1 MKKLMLPMLLMASV
15 LTLSASCK
23 NSTTSSTETATDSIA
38 PGNIAQAPKP
48 EGEVVCHVVNGN
60 YQDAVAVF
68 AIEKTEGTITASM
81 DGEEWKTLYDLR
93 LVSYKESNREESANE
108 DGEGREVS
116 TYGTLVVNAY
126 EPETGAYVGQFSGE
140 FDESIGYDSEG
151 EQEWG
156 SQSYIGKFTKA
167 DGTAEDIEFY
177 GD

>member
-1 MKKLMLPMLLMASV
+1 MKKFLLPMLLMASV

-23 NSTTSSTETATDSIA
+23 KSTTSTSEATADSITPA
-38 PGNIAQAPKP
+38 DITKAPKP
-48 EGEVVCHVVNGN
+48 EGEVNCAMTNGN

-68 AIEKTEGTITASM
+68 NIEKTEGTITASM

-93 LVSYKESNREESANE
+93 LVSYKETNREKTLFEE
-108 DGEGREVS
+108 GEGSETS
-116 TYGTLVVNAY
+116 TYGKLVVNAY
-126 EPETGAYVGQFSGE
+126 DPATGAYVGQFSGE
-140 FDESIGYDSEG
+140 FDETIGYDSQG

-167 DGTAEDIEFY
+167 DGTVEDIEFY